1 MEVTNATQPAV
12 TTAPHPTPFTKPE
25 HPVNKVLIIVA
36 RGTLEDVYAGLIMA
50 NGALME
56 GMEAKMFF
64 TFFGLEAVRKDR
76 QDHLHTATVGNP
88 AFMAKLPTMLG
99 GLPGFE
105 ALASA
110 MMRKE
115 MDKLDIPPVSEF
127 MEMITAGG
135 GEIYACKLAVEMF
148 HLEPDDF
155 IDDLAG
161 VITVGEMY
169 ALAEG
174 EGSQIIFI

>member
-1 MEVTNATQPAV
+1 MEVSQMPNPV
-12 TTAPHPTPFTKPE
+12 DSLVETPPLK
-25 HPVNKVLIIVA
+25 KVLIICA

-56 GMEAKMFF
+56 GMEAKLFF
-64 TFFGLEAVRKDR
+64 TFFGLEALRKDR
-76 QDHLHTATVGNP
+76 QDHLHTSTVGNP
-88 AFMAKLPTMLG
+88 SMHIPTMVG
-99 GLPGFE
+99 GLPGME
-105 ALASA
+105 ALASI

-127 MEMITAGG
+127 MEMIVAGG

-148 HLEPDDF
+148 KLKREDF

-161 VITVGEMY
+161 IITVGDMY
-169 ALAEG
+169 GLADG
-174 EGSQIIFI
+174 EGCQIVFI

>member
-1 MEVTNATQPAV
+1 MEATQTIAQEKEKK
-12 TTAPHPTPFTKPE
+12 HPLK
-25 HPVNKVLIIVA
+25 KVLIICSK
-36 RGTLEDVYAGLIMA
+36 GTLEDVYAGLIMA

-56 GMEAKMFF
+56 GMEASMFF
-64 TFFGLEAVRKDR
+64 TFFGLDAITKTK

-88 AFMAKLPTMLG
+88 AFMNKLPTMVG

-105 ALASA
+105 AMASF

-127 MEMITAGG
+127 MEMIVAGG
-135 GEIYACKLAVEMF
+135 GKLYGCQLAVEMF
-148 HLEPDDF
+148 KLNREDF
-155 IDDLAG
+155 IDDLEDI
-161 VITVGEMY
+161 ITVGDMY

-174 EGSQIIFI
+174 DATQIIFI

>member
-1 MEVTNATQPAV
+1 MEAPATYVDP
-12 TTAPHPTPFTKPE
+12 TAKKADK
-25 HPVNKVLIIVA
+25 HPVKKVLIIVSK
-36 RGTLEDVYAGLIMA
+36 GTLEDVYAGLIMA

-64 TFFGLEAVRKDR
+64 TFFGLDAIRKDR
-76 QDHLHTATVGNP
+76 QDHLHTSTVGNP
-88 AFMAKLPTMLG
+88 AFMPKLPTVVG

-105 ALASA
+105 AFASS

-127 MEMITAGG
+127 MEMIVAGG
-135 GEIYACKLAVEMF
+135 GEIYGCKLAVEMF
-148 HLEPDDF
+148 KIEEDEF

-161 VITVGEMY
+161 VITVGDMY

-174 EGSQIIFI
+174 EGAQVIFI

>member
-1 MEVTNATQPAV
+1 MEVTNPAPV
-12 TTAPHPTPFTKPE
+12 VKTET
-25 HPVNKVLIIVA
+25 HPVKKVLIIIA

-56 GMEAKMFF
+56 GKEAKLFF
-64 TFFGLEAVRKDR
+64 TFFGLEALRRDR

-88 AFMAKLPTMLG
+88 AFMSKLPTMVG

-105 ALASA
+105 ALAST
-110 MMRKE
+110 MMRRE
-115 MDKLDIPPVSEF
+115 MEKLDIPPVSEF
-127 MEMITAGG
+127 LEIISASG
-135 GEIYACKLAVEMF
+135 GEIYACKLAVDMF
-148 HLEPDDF
+148 KVGEDDM
-155 IDDLAG
+155 IADLDG

-169 ALAEG
+169 DLAAG

>member
-1 MEVTNATQPAV
+1 MEAVALPRPAP
-12 TTAPHPTPFTKPE
+12 AAAEK
-25 HPVNKVLIIVA
+25 HPVKKVLVIVSK
-36 RGTLEDVYAGLIMA
+36 GTLEDVYAGLIMA

-56 GMEAKMFF
+56 GLEARMFF
-64 TFFGLEAVRKDR
+64 TFFGLEAIRKDR

-88 AFMAKLPTMLG
+88 AFMQKLPTMVA

-105 ALASA
+105 ALAST

-127 MEMITAGG
+127 LEMIVAGG
-135 GEIYACKLAVEMF
+135 GEIYGCKLAVDMF
-148 HLEPDDF
+148 KIEDSEF

-174 EGSQIIFI
+174 EGTQIIFI

>member
-1 MEVTNATQPAV
+1 MEATNAAPLSTQNV
-12 TTAPHPTPFTKPE
+12 KPE
-25 HPVNKVLIIVA
+25 RHPVKKVLVICSK
-36 RGTLEDVYAGLIMA
+36 GTLEDVYAALIMA

-56 GMEAKMFF
+56 GIEASMFF
-64 TFFGLEAVRKDR
+64 TFFGLDAIHKEK

-88 AFMAKLPTMLG
+88 ALMRHLPTMLG

-105 ALASA
+105 AVVST

-127 MEMITAGG
+127 LEMILAGG
-135 GEIYACKLAVEMF
+135 GKLYGCKLAVEMF
-148 HLEPDDF
+148 KLDREDF
-155 IDDLAG
+155 IDDLEDI
-161 VITVGEMY
+161 ITVGDMY

-174 EGSQIIFI
+174 EGTQIIFI

>member
-1 MEVTNATQPAV
+1 MEVQHA
-12 TTAPHPTPFTKPE
+12 PTPTIPE
-25 HPVNKVLIIVA
+25 SKHPVKQVLVICA

-56 GMEAKMFF
+56 GMKAKLFF
-64 TFFGLEAVRKDR
+64 TFFGLEAIRKGR

-88 AFMAKLPTMLG
+88 AFMQKLPTMVG

-105 ALASA
+105 ALAST
-110 MMRKE
+110 MMRRE

-127 MEMITAGG
+127 MEIIDASG
-135 GEIYACKLAVEMF
+135 GEIYACKLAADMF
-148 HLEPDDF
+148 HLTE
-155 IDDLAG
+155 DDLVDEVRG
-161 VITVGEMY
+161 IITVGDMY

-174 EGSQIIFI
+174 EGTQIIFI